1 MYQNND
7 RTVPHQL
14 PHLLRPLLQEQ
25 DSQFVR
31 DVNSNRRFED
41 TAILL
46 TATIYKLTRCHIKP
60 KTPHTLK
67 NTSSKNS
74 NLTNT
79 RFLRPLTLTP
89 LTWKI
94 WWAPNNTSKWQIRFN
109 SEFRGLNWTYKK
121 KYKCVWR
128 HIFYLLYTA
137 VHCHGYKISKQQ
149 TRYSVRM
156 DLYSFLHCNARPYP
170 CLTTE
175 NWFLQ
180 GIAQSIQWLRHRPS
194 SRFLLRI
201 FLAQEKLILFV
212 LSRTYIDS
220 ANHRTYYWPGKGR
233 FAQGAIRQGREGDH
247 LHIDK
252 LSRLRI
258 SGGTLLLHHTSF
270 RAELHIDIYFTI
282 YEKRNIVHRT
292 VIIQFRLIHTITF
305 HFCESNFNIIPTFM
319 PRFLTVCVIVRFVVE
334 TVTKTG
340 ISLFFLFR

>member
-1 MYQNND
+1 MYQNNN

-121 KYKCVWR
+121 LQMRVTSHFISSIPLFIAMDTKFLNSKRVIPCVWTSIVFCTATQD
-128 HIFYLLYTA
+128 HIPA
-137 VHCHGYKISKQQ
+137 
-149 TRYSVRM
+149 
-156 DLYSFLHCNARPYP
+156 
-170 CLTTE
+170 
-175 NWFLQ
+175 
-180 GIAQSIQWLRHRPS
+180 
-194 SRFLLRI
+194 
-201 FLAQEKLILFV
+201 
-212 LSRTYIDS
+212 
-220 ANHRTYYWPGKGR
+220 
-233 FAQGAIRQGREGDH
+233 
-247 LHIDK
+247 
-252 LSRLRI
+252 
-258 SGGTLLLHHTSF
+258 
-270 RAELHIDIYFTI
+270 
-282 YEKRNIVHRT
+282 
-292 VIIQFRLIHTITF
+292 
-305 HFCESNFNIIPTFM
+305 
-319 PRFLTVCVIVRFVVE
+319 
-334 TVTKTG
+334 
-340 ISLFFLFR
+340 